1 MREKRY
7 DHEISEIKKQKRSI
21 MERNASSKSKQL
33 FEASFEPRIKT
44 YIHASVIITMAV
56 TVVGI
61 ILIPIWLVAGTYY
74 LNRYFDNL
82 YCELT
87 TRALHFK
94 KGVLFTTERTIPLD
108 KIQDLT
114 FQEGPLLRYFG
125 LSSLMIETAGN
136 SSVANMTGTDMKL
149 IGIMDASK
157 FRKMVIEQRDEIT
170 YNRQGFG
177 SNESADHPLIPLLEE
192 ISETLKRIEK
202 RGQV

>member
-1 MREKRY
+1 
-7 DHEISEIKKQKRSI
+7 